1 MKLSYTLS
9 QVIPQEY
16 LTHPTVSIAE
26 QYIYAFEHKLVNDSE
41 YYDLC
46 VDILNKYGLRNK
58 PFIRE
63 VLRHGK

>member
-58 PFIRE
+58 PFIR
-63 VLRHGK
+63 VDNHA